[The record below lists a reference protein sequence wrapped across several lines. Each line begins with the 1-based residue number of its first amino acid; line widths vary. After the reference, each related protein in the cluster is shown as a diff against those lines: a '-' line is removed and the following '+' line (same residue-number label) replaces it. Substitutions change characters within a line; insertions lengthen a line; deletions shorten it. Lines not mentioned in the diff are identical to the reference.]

1 MKCFGYRIVE
11 QSRCILQ
18 RKRRV
23 RVREVFIA
31 EFLVGSVLVIELWKP
46 QTVVESEEKL
56 DPTMG
61 LS

>member
-1 MKCFGYRIVE
+1 M
-11 QSRCILQ
+11 
-18 RKRRV
+18 
-23 RVREVFIA
+23 REVFIA